1 MDEGYKA
8 YIGSQMDD
16 TLKQIKELNEKISE
30 LTCRYV
36 AWQMLFNNER
46 R

>member
-8 YIGSQMDD
+8 YIESQMDD

-36 AWQMLFNNER
+36 AWQNAI
-46 R
+46 